1 MATKKPTAVAVV
13 DEKELSADK
22 AQLTK
27 ASNYATSLQVTDLD
41 TYNAAMEEG
50 KRIKEVLKK
59 VETRREEIT
68 KPLNDALKSARALFK
83 PIEDGLD
90 EALKTIKG
98 KMVTWHTEASRKEAE
113 EKAKIAADLE
123 SGKIKKE
130 ETAIRKI
137 GEVEHVEKTT
147 ATEKA
152 SSTMRTVKKWRV
164 IDKTQIPYEFLEPDM
179 VKIKASF
186 RAGTPVAGVEEYEE
200 QELAIG

>member
-1 MATKKPTAVAVV
+1 MVTKKPTVSPALVSP
-13 DEKELSADK
+13 KEMESNQ

-27 ASNYATSLQVTDLD
+27 ASNYATSLKVVDMD

-50 KRIKEVLKK
+50 KKIKEAL
-59 VETRREEIT
+59 ETVTSRREEIT
-68 KPLNDALKSARALFK
+68 KPMNDALKSVRTLFK
-83 PIEDGLD
+83 PIETGLED
-90 EALKTIKG
+90 ALKTIKS
-98 KMVTWHTEASRKEAE
+98 KMVAWHQEASRKEAE
-113 EKAKIAADLE
+113 EKAKIAAKAE
-123 SGKIKKE
+123 AGKIKE

-137 GEVEHVEKTT
+137 GEVEHVEKTN

-164 IDKTQIPYEFLEPDM
+164 VNKTQIPYEFLEPDM

-186 RAGTPVAGVEEYEE
+186 RAGTPVPGVEEYEE